1 MYEHIKIDAMR
12 YFGMTDMNEIDRMT
26 LGEYFMRMEAAML
39 RNNDQEKLIHLQAWA
54 SQMVQATEGSKKHP
68 KPKYKTFKEFYN
80 ADQIEENIVDQYEG
94 ITTPERDAKR
104 KRFEVGREIDQKL
117 AERRKTTSNN
127 IQFKL
132 F

>member
-1 MYEHIKIDAMR
+1 MR

-68 KPKYKTFKEFYN
+68 KPNIKRSRNFTMLIRLKRTLLINMKESRLQN
-80 ADQIEENIVDQYEG
+80 VMQNVNGLGLVVRLIKN
-94 ITTPERDAKR
+94 
-104 KRFEVGREIDQKL
+104 
-117 AERRKTTSNN
+117 
-127 IQFKL
+127 
-132 F
+132 